1 MCPESCEVPPYKPYL
16 IYLAFVRRAAKQSI
30 EETVNRVIA
39 EVESQVTILGRGSD
53 MQRAIKMYG
62 RIGGILEAH
71 WLKTGFVGDP
81 AQKSSERSMISLF
94 LEDML
99 GTAEAMLEDVFNL
112 PSAAIRRSIELL
124 SAHRLLLGLLLFSML
139 ANVFLSGRSTIEY
152 WHTRKAEKIMLQAG
166 VRPNN
171 AMIRMVGLKE
181 IDELVSKGLIG
192 INETENSLWWQLS
205 RRS

>member
-1 MCPESCEVPPYKPYL
+1 VK
-16 IYLAFVRRAAKQSI
+16 RAANQSI
-30 EETVNRVIA
+30 EETANRVIA

-53 MQRAIKMYG
+53 IQRAIKMYG
-62 RIGGILEAH
+62 RIGGVFEAH
-71 WLKTGFVGDP
+71 RLKTGFVEDP

-112 PSAAIRRSIELL
+112 PSAAIRRSVDFL
-124 SAHRLLLGLLLFSML
+124 SAHRLLLGLLLLSML
-139 ANVFLSGRSTIEY
+139 ANVFLSGRSTIGY

-192 INETENSLWWQLS
+192 INETESSLWWSPSL
-205 RRS
+205 RS